1 MGICYIG
8 FTVQV
13 HGLKIQTK
21 DQVDELRQAIK
32 TAVETVHPAR
42 DSSMLDGDVEVEI
55 TEYAGQIY
63 EELPEPT
70 EVESRCAIT

>member
-1 MGICYIG
+1 MSICYIG

-21 DQVDELRQAIK
+21 DQVDELRRAIK
-32 TAVETVHPAR
+32 TAVQTVHPAR

-55 TEYAGQIY
+55 TEHAGLIY
-63 EELPEPT
+63 EELTAPQE
-70 EVESRCAIT
+70 EQ

>member
-1 MGICYIG
+1 MSICYIG

-13 HGLKIQTK
+13 HGLKIEMK

-42 DSSMLDGDVEVEI
+42 DSSMSSSDVEVEI

-63 EELPEPT
+63 ETAPQDE
-70 EVESRCAIT
+70 ESRCAIT